1 MWVDGDRR
9 EGLRGPR
16 GWARAASGE
25 EGTAQGPQ
33 AETGA
38 PFSCGRATAAE
49 CFRFRSYTHPPNRS
63 LEGGRVGVQEG
74 RGCPEPQVPASL
86 PSLPTGFPWAAKPSL
101 GWSQSLP
108 RGVDST
114 LVAGTSAVLGRSD
127 LGAGVPACLGSGGF
141 GARSP
146 LQHRPSLS
154 VSGRW
159 RGGAG
164 PARPCGRAAP
174 WRQAGPAGGTG
185 RRLRRQGGPGRG
197 GAAQAPAPSRPTA
210 AERRSARER
219 RAARAG
225 AFATLPASRARFP
238 APRLTRLRFRPP
250 SAGGPRREWAS
261 GGDGGSSPNA
271 GMSLFD
277 LFRGFFGFS
286 GPRR

>member
-1 MWVDGDRR
+1 MPGAPSSRFPPESPHWVSLGR
-9 EGLRGPR
+9 EALVGLVAEPAQGSRQHPGGWNERGAWPERVGCGCPRVSRLRGVRCQEPAA
-16 GWARAASGE
+16 ARPVPLSL
-25 EGTAQGPQ
+25 
-33 AETGA
+33 
-38 PFSCGRATAAE
+38 
-49 CFRFRSYTHPPNRS
+49 RSVER
-63 LEGGRVGVQEG
+63 RG
-74 RGCPEPQVPASL
+74 RG
-86 PSLPTGFPWAAKPSL
+86 
-101 GWSQSLP
+101 
-108 RGVDST
+108 RG
-114 LVAGTSAVLGRSD
+114 
-127 LGAGVPACLGSGGF
+127 
-141 GARSP
+141 
-146 LQHRPSLS
+146 
-154 VSGRW
+154 
-159 RGGAG
+159 GGAG
-164 PARPCGRAAP
+164 PGLRVRAGGLPPGGR
-174 WRQAGPAGGTG
+174 GTG

-197 GAAQAPAPSRPTA
+197 GAAQVPAPSRPTA

>member
-1 MWVDGDRR
+1 MPGAPSSRFPPESPHWVSLGREALVGLVAEPAQGSTAPWWLERARCLAGASWVRVSPRVSAPGGSVPGARCSTARPSQSQVGGEAGPRKRR
-9 EGLRGPR
+9 RGRPGLRV
-16 GWARAASGE
+16 RAG
-25 EGTAQGPQ
+25 GL
-33 AETGA
+33 
-38 PFSCGRATAAE
+38 
-49 CFRFRSYTHPPNRS
+49 PP
-63 LEGGRVGVQEG
+63 GGR
-74 RGCPEPQVPASL
+74 
-86 PSLPTGFPWAAKPSL
+86 
-101 GWSQSLP
+101 
-108 RGVDST
+108 
-114 LVAGTSAVLGRSD
+114 
-127 LGAGVPACLGSGGF
+127 
-141 GARSP
+141 
-146 LQHRPSLS
+146 
-154 VSGRW
+154 
-159 RGGAG
+159 
-164 PARPCGRAAP
+164 
-174 WRQAGPAGGTG
+174 GTG

-197 GAAQAPAPSRPTA
+197 GAAQVPAPSRPTA